1 MAARSSYN
9 EERNLLRIREWERRN
24 QEALQEKEFYQENI
38 PLFGEPYKTNKGDE
52 LSSRIQKMLGS
63 YEDVN
68 NLNPHQCLDSLSRDP
83 PSHGSTTYV
92 KPSQGRDREKPT
104 FHHPSQYGASQSGA
118 AGTPTGNHS
127 SQPLKK
133 LLGPL
138 ASYAQSSLCH
148 IQGQAGPN
156 FLQRNGEPCPWP
168 DLSECASLPP
178 VLSALS
184 PPAEPLSP
192 LHSSDPSDSEPQ
204 DTPDRHGCS
213 SLHPERRPES
223 PVHPNFFTPMVV
235 SSLDDLQRDILPPA
249 TEGTALPSQTFPPP
263 LASKSNL
270 VMPQKPTAYVRPMDG
285 QDQVASESPDLKPSP
300 DDFHGQSYHEPL
312 PELKSTKPSLSKL
325 KIPSQS
331 IEALS
336 NEAHS
341 VEDILREMTHSWPP
355 LLTAIHTP
363 STAEP
368 SKFPFPVKEAQHDPP
383 AYPGQKHYESPPA
396 APSST
401 NCQQSSSTIVAA
413 HSCGVESASSSDS
426 ESSSGS
432 ESDSESG
439 TEEAPVPLRISNPP
453 VPKADGQVLSNW
465 QLINWIR
472 GGQQN
477 SGTESQGDAVHAA
490 LPKPQQNQEVADEG
504 EVVPSSVYKSSK
516 ALDRPEFSDSEA
528 KAQCAEA
535 TANNQ
540 HVCTASPVPSHVGDC
555 RGQRKTVGNKHPS
568 RPVKAPRPEDPQGGL
583 QVESVEVAPRDKDPL
598 FTDRPKVK
606 TKTGHGS
613 CKSTK
618 TVKSDSKKPA
628 KHISSEK
635 RKTKQ
640 FKSEGGDLKATLVP
654 KRESSPSHAQK
665 VDQAAPTL
673 KTAPSVRAE
682 TLPAPEKGQKK
693 PQGHSPGA
701 AHEAKHQSSAKASRA
716 SQGSPQTLLVKIELS
731 LLSRVPAQ
739 NSRLSLLGQDPATRK
754 RPSTAL
760 GRRGDTKPAAPI
772 PTKVNKK
779 RPAEKDV
786 KAPLRKK
793 SKPEKK
799 LKPSSSGP
807 SAIKSEMSKNPGEE
821 RPIKKSK
828 KECPVPVPQPIT
840 PQDHVKRTGGHK
852 RPVGEPSVPIA
863 ASATNSRDR
872 EAFTTVKHKK
882 STGKHRAEHSKTG
895 KKTPISS
902 FSFSV
907 PAQPTGAALSSRP
920 LLTFDDKLQAVESYM
935 KEAKK
940 LKHKADATSD
950 KVGKAFNY
958 LDAAMSF
965 MESGIAME
973 TDPQTP
979 KSAYTMFAETLDL
992 IRFILKLKGSVDQTS
1007 TAADKDFIVLCMRC
1021 QSLLQMAM
1029 FRNKRETALK
1039 YSRTLTDHFMSSSK
1053 APQAPSPC
1061 VSKSLGT
1068 PSPISPMPS
1077 PASSASSGPG
1087 SNHSSGVGMGTVSSV
1102 AIPQVIQQV
1111 ASSYVNIT
1119 ALFLSAHDIWEQA
1132 DELANKGSG
1141 LQSELNSALGS
1152 LNLTSN
1158 ISSLVRH
1165 TRQGLQWLRL
1175 DIREAK

>member
-24 QEALQEKEFYQENI
+24 QEALQEKEFFQENI

-52 LSSRIQKMLGS
+52 LSSRIQRMLGS

-68 NLNPHQCLDSLSRDP
+68 NPNPHQCLDSLSKDP
-83 PSHGSTTYV
+83 PSHVSTTYV
-92 KPSQGRDREKPT
+92 KPSYGRDRGKPP
-104 FHHPSQYGASQSGA
+104 FQHSPQYGVGQGGA
-118 AGTPTGNHS
+118 GGPPTSSHF

-133 LLGPL
+133 LPGPPP
-138 ASYAQSSLCH
+138 SYVQSSLSLN
-148 IQGQAGPN
+148 QGQASPD
-156 FLQRNGEPCPWP
+156 FLQRKGEPCPWP
-168 DLSECASLPP
+168 DLRECASLPP

-204 DTPDRHGCS
+204 DTPDRHIGS
-213 SLHPERRPES
+213 SLHPERHPAS
-223 PVHPNFFTPMVV
+223 PLHPDSPIPMVV
-235 SSLDDLQRDILPPA
+235 SPLDDLQRDIPLA
-249 TEGTALPSQTFPPP
+249 ASEGTALPSQTFPPP
-263 LASKSNL
+263 LASISKV

-285 QDQVASESPDLKPSP
+285 QDQVTSESPDLKPSP
-300 DDFHGQSYHEPL
+300 EDFHGQSYHEPL

-331 IEALS
+331 IETLS

-368 SKFPFPVKEAQHDPP
+368 SKFSFPVKEAQHDRP
-383 AYPGQKHYESPPA
+383 AFPGQKHYESPPA
-396 APSST
+396 VPSST
-401 NCQQSSSTIVAA
+401 NCEQSSSTVITA
-413 HSCGVESASSSDS
+413 HSSGVESASSSDS

-439 TEEAPVPLRISNPP
+439 TEEPPQPLRISNPP
-453 VPKADGQVLSNW
+453 VPKAEGPVVTNW

-472 GGQQN
+472 GSQQN
-477 SGTESQGDAVHAA
+477 STTESQSDAVHTT
-490 LPKPQQNQEVADEG
+490 LPKVQQGQDAEDEG
-504 EVVPSSVYKSSK
+504 EVVPPSDYKSNK
-516 ALDRPEFSDSEA
+516 ALHGPEFSDNEA
-528 KAQCAEA
+528 KVQCSEE
-535 TANNQ
+535 TAHNQ
-540 HVCTASPVPSHVGDC
+540 HVHHTSPATTRVGDC
-555 RGQRKTVGNKHPS
+555 SGQRKTVGNKHPS
-568 RPVKAPRPEDPQGGL
+568 RPVKAPHLEAPQAGL
-583 QVESVEVAPRDKDPL
+583 RVESVEVAPRDKDPL

-618 TVKSDSKKPA
+618 TDKTDSKKPT
-628 KHISSEK
+628 KRISSEK

-640 FKSEGGDLKATLVP
+640 LKSEGGGPKATLVP
-654 KRESSPSHAQK
+654 KREYSPSPAQR
-665 VDQAAPTL
+665 VDQAVPSV
-673 KTAPSVRAE
+673 KTTPSVRTE
-682 TLPAPEKGQKK
+682 TLPALQKGQKK
-693 PQGHSPGA
+693 PRGQSPGA
-701 AHEAKHQSSAKASRA
+701 AHEAKHESPAKDSTG
-716 SQGSPQTLLVKIELS
+716 SQGPPQTLMVKIELS

-739 NSRLSLLGQDPATRK
+739 NSRLSQGCQDSATRK
-754 RPSTAL
+754 RSSIAL
-760 GRRGDTKPAAPI
+760 ERGDTEPAAPI

-786 KAPLRKK
+786 KAPPRKK
-793 SKPEKK
+793 SKPEE
-799 LKPSSSGP
+799 LKSSSSGP
-807 SAIKSEMSKNPGEE
+807 SSRKSEMPKNPDEE
-821 RPIKKSK
+821 KPKKKSK
-828 KECPVPVPQPIT
+828 KGCPVPEQQPNA
-840 PQDHVKRTGGHK
+840 PQDHGKKMGGHK
-852 RPVGEPSVPIA
+852 RPAGLPPEPIA
-863 ASATNSRDR
+863 ASAANSRNR
-872 EAFTTVKHKK
+872 QAFTNVKQK
-882 STGKHRAEHSKTG
+882 STSKHRTEHSKTG
-895 KKTPISS
+895 KKAPMSS

-920 LLTFDDKLQAVESYM
+920 LLKFDDKLQAVEYYM

-992 IRFILKLKGSVDQTS
+992 IRFILKLKGSVDHSSPAT
-1007 TAADKDFIVLCMRC
+1007 DKDFIVLCMRC

-1039 YSRTLTDHFMSSSK
+1039 YSRTLTDHFKSSSK
-1053 APQAPSPC
+1053 SAAQAPSPC
-1061 VSKSLGT
+1061 VSKSTGT
-1068 PSPISPMPS
+1068 PSPMSPMPS

-1087 SNHSSGVGMGTVSSV
+1087 SNHSSGVGMGTMSSV

-1132 DELANKGSG
+1132 DELAHKGSG
-1141 LQSELNSALGS
+1141 LLSELNSALGP